1 MKIKITT
8 DSTCDLTADILN
20 KYEIATLPLA
30 VNMGDATY
38 LDGVDITP
46 KDIYEYFEKTGEVP
60 TTGARSPED
69 FKEFFKKYTDDGY
82 EIVHIGIGADFSCCF
97 SNINIAAQDLN
108 GVYPVDSQSL
118 STGTGLLVMYAAE
131 LAKTG
136 KYTAKQIADKVAA
149 RVPHVQASF
158 VIEKLKFLH
167 KGGRCSTLAMLGA
180 NLLRLKPSIHVKDGK
195 NTVGKKYMGNM
206 IGCLKKYTEDVLQE
220 YSNPDHTR
228 VFITYS
234 TATQEMLDTV
244 KETLDNYGKFKEI
257 IFTQAGSVINSH
269 CGENTVGV
277 LYINDG
283 DEGHD

>member
-8 DSTCDLTADILN
+8 DSTCDLTAEILS
-20 KYEIATLPLA
+20 KYEIEALPLA
-30 VNMGDATY
+30 VNMGEDTY
-38 LDGVDITP
+38 LDGVDVTP
-46 KDIYEYFEKTGEVP
+46 KDIYEYFDKTGEVP

-69 FKEFFKKYTDDGY
+69 FKEFFKKFVDEGF
-82 EIVHIGIGADFSCCF
+82 EVVHIGIGADFSCCF
-97 SNINIAAQDLN
+97 SNVQIATQELK

-136 KYTAKQIADKVAA
+136 KYNAKEIAEKVAA
-149 RVPHVQASF
+149 RAPYVQASF

-206 IGCLKKYTEDVLQE
+206 IGCLKKYAEDILQE
-220 YSNPDHTR
+220 HSTPDHTR

-234 TATQEMLDTV
+234 TATQEMLDAAKSV
-244 KETLDNYGKFKEI
+244 LDNYGKFKEI
-257 IFTQAGSVINSH
+257 IFTQAGSVINCH
-269 CGENTVGV
+269 CGQNTLGI

-283 DEGHD
+283 DQGHD